1 MTATELAAVRA
12 ASHIPQSIKGKC
24 NVASPSGSTRWVTFM
39 SELVAFE
46 VNPKLSFAWSKVGS

>member
-24 NVASPSGSTRWVTFM
+24 NDASPSGPTRWVTLM
-39 SELVAFE
+39 RKVVAFE
-46 VNPKLSFAWSKVGS
+46 ANSKLSFAWSKVGS